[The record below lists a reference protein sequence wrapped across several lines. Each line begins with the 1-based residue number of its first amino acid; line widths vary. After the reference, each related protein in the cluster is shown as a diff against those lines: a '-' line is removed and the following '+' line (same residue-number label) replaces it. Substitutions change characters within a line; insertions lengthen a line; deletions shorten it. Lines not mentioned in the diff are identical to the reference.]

1 MTHLLGGTLWSENM
15 QAHCAFAAYSEI
27 FDPLVLGKEFACDSV
42 GVGRRPLER
51 QGPEL
56 TVLERRV
63 SGGLD
68 TFQRA
73 CRGVPYWIPASDPPS
88 LPSRDPYRSDLCR
101 VCKSSRY
108 CVDIVNVAQ

>member
-51 QGPEL
+51 PGTRADCLGE
-56 TVLERRV
+56 E
-63 SGGLD
+63 GLRWPGH
-68 TFQRA
+68 FLAGLQWR
-73 CRGVPYWIPASDPPS
+73 S
-88 LPSRDPYRSDLCR
+88 LLDLGF
-101 VCKSSRY
+101 
-108 CVDIVNVAQ
+108 